1 MLRSDKFAEAGE
13 PCLKQYRAL
22 THVTTILKN
31 NYTSVRNTWE
41 CRSGQLHLQIKFSRT
56 RYFLLSFLTD
66 CHRTGPEQTMK
77 CAEHNLLQTTRA
89 WSGRGHKDSYCTHLH
104 MPGGTQH
111 TQQKATSPRGKA
123 EWTSSGSSATGKIPV
138 WSQKPLKRGRR
149 KKSCIWGKNASDVF
163 HPAWERAQ
171 YH

>member
-1 MLRSDKFAEAGE
+1 MLRSDKFVEAGE

-77 CAEHNLLQTTRA
+77 CAEHNLLRQQELDLEEVIRTATA
-89 WSGRGHKDSYCTHLH
+89 HTFTCQGAPNIHNKKLHL
-104 MPGGTQH
+104 QEER
-111 TQQKATSPRGKA
+111 QN
-123 EWTSSGSSATGKIPV
+123 EPV
-138 WSQKPLKRGRR
+138 LGPLPLAKFPCDHR
-149 KKSCIWGKNASDVF
+149 N
-163 HPAWERAQ
+163 H
-171 YH
+171 